1 VPDKVTC
8 AALFTHGRPERIGDA
23 ESRVRELATEAGVEL
38 TSLGEGSP
46 DLVVALGGDGTMLRA
61 LRATL
66 GAATPVFGVN
76 FGRMGFLTSAEGH
89 QLEEALRYS
98 LLGGGKRIRPVLC
111 LATGEALGQ
120 DPGAVLPAACA
131 LELVHTFSLVHDDL
145 PALDDDDL
153 RRGQPS
159 SHVRFGEGVAILA
172 GDALLTEA
180 FRLVLGYESPAP
192 ARELASATLGM
203 IGGQYVDV
211 TTDGDLDADGLVH
224 LHELKTGRLLR
235 ASVTCAVAVAGLP
248 PDEREPWAA
257 FGEELGLL
265 FQIVDDILDATGTAS
280 ELGKTPGKDEA
291 AGKVTYVSLHGLE
304 RARELADAA
313 RARVNERLAELPP
326 DTAVL
331 AELVDTIRDRRT

>member
-1 VPDKVTC
+1 MKSPDELRELVD
-8 AALFTHGRPERIGDA
+8 AALDRLP
-23 ESRVRELATEAGVEL
+23 LTEE
-38 TSLGEGSP
+38 LGE
-46 DLVVALGGDGTMLRA
+46 
-61 LRATL
+61 
-66 GAATPVFGVN
+66 
-76 FGRMGFLTSAEGH
+76 
-89 QLEEALRYS
+89 LEDALRYS
-98 LLGGGKRIRPVLC
+98 LLGGGKRTRPVLC
-111 LATGEALGQ
+111 LATGEALAR
-120 DPGAVLPAACA
+120 DPNEILPAACA

-172 GDALLTEA
+172 GDALLIEA
-180 FRLVLGYESPAP
+180 FRLVLGYPSPEP
-192 ARELASATLGM
+192 ARELAAATLGM

-211 TTDGDLDADGLVH
+211 TTDGDLDAEGLVH

-248 PDEREPWAA
+248 PDEREPWAR

-265 FQIVDDILDATGTAS
+265 FQIVDDILDATGTAA

-291 AGKVTYVSLHGLE
+291 AGKVTYVSLHGLDG
-304 RARELADAA
+304 ARELADAA
-313 RARVNERLAELPP
+313 RARVNERLAELPA

-331 AELVDTIRDRRT
+331 AELVDTIRDRRA

>member
-1 VPDKVTC
+1 VRSADE
-8 AALFTHGRPERIGDA
+8 L
-23 ESRVRELATEAGVEL
+23 RELVEEHL
-38 TSLGEGSP
+38 AELPLADELG
-46 DLVVALGGDGTMLRA
+46 D
-61 LRATL
+61 
-66 GAATPVFGVN
+66 
-76 FGRMGFLTSAEGH
+76 
-89 QLEEALRYS
+89 LEEALRYS

-111 LATGEALGQ
+111 LATGEALGRAP
-120 DPGAVLPAACA
+120 DELLPAACA

-180 FRLVLGYESPAP
+180 FRLVLAYPTPEP
-192 ARELASATLGM
+192 ARELAAATLGM

-211 TTDGDLDADGLVH
+211 TTNGELDGDGLVH

-235 ASVTCAVAVAGLP
+235 ASVTCAAAVAGLSEA
-248 PDEREPWAA
+248 ERAPWAA
-257 FGEELGLL
+257 FGEEVGLL
-265 FQIVDDILDATGTAS
+265 FQIVDDILDATGTAV

-291 AGKVTYVSLHGLE
+291 AGKVTYVSLHGLD

-313 RARVNERLAELPP
+313 RARVNERLAALPA
-326 DTAVL
+326 DTTVL
-331 AELVDTIRDRRT
+331 AELVATIRDRRA

>member
-1 VPDKVTC
+1 VTSPDE
-8 AALFTHGRPERIGDA
+8 L
-23 ESRVRELATEAGVEL
+23 RELVDGEL
-38 TSLGEGSP
+38 ARLPLAEELGE
-46 DLVVALGGDGTMLRA
+46 L
-61 LRATL
+61 
-66 GAATPVFGVN
+66 
-76 FGRMGFLTSAEGH
+76 EG
-89 QLEEALRYS
+89 ALRYS

-111 LATGEALGQ
+111 LATGEALGRN
-120 DPGAVLPAACA
+120 PHETLPAACA

-180 FRLVLGYESPAP
+180 FRLVLGYASPEP
-192 ARELASATLGM
+192 ARELAAATLGM

-211 TTDGDLDADGLVH
+211 TTDGDLDSDGLVR

-248 PDEREPWAA
+248 PDEREPWAR

-265 FQIVDDILDATGTAS
+265 FQIVDDILDATGTAA

-291 AGKVTYVSLHGLE
+291 SGKVTYVSLHGLE

-313 RARVNERLAELPP
+313 RGRVNERLADLPA
-326 DTAVL
+326 DTTVL
-331 AELVDTIRDRRT
+331 AELVGTIRDRRT

>member
-1 VPDKVTC
+1 VTFPDE
-8 AALFTHGRPERIGDA
+8 L
-23 ESRVRELATEAGVEL
+23 RELVDEEL
-38 TSLGEGSP
+38 ARLPLAEELGE
-46 DLVVALGGDGTMLRA
+46 L
-61 LRATL
+61 
-66 GAATPVFGVN
+66 
-76 FGRMGFLTSAEGH
+76 EG
-89 QLEEALRYS
+89 ALRYS

-111 LATGEALGQ
+111 LATGEALGRN
-120 DPGAVLPAACA
+120 PHETLPAACA

-180 FRLVLGYESPAP
+180 FRLVLGYASPEP
-192 ARELASATLGM
+192 ARELAAATLGM

-211 TTDGDLDADGLVH
+211 TTDGDLDSDGLVR

-248 PDEREPWAA
+248 PDEREPWAR

-265 FQIVDDILDATGTAS
+265 FQIVDDILDATGTAA

-291 AGKVTYVSLHGLE
+291 SGKVTYVSLHGLE
-304 RARELADAA
+304 PARELADAA
-313 RARVNERLAELPP
+313 RGRVNERLADLPA
-326 DTAVL
+326 DTTVL
-331 AELVDTIRDRRT
+331 AELVGTIRDRRT

>member
-1 VPDKVTC
+1 VKSPDELRELV
-8 AALFTHGRPERIGDA
+8 DA
-23 ESRVRELATEAGVEL
+23 ELMRLPLADE
-38 TSLGEGSP
+38 LGE
-46 DLVVALGGDGTMLRA
+46 
-61 LRATL
+61 
-66 GAATPVFGVN
+66 
-76 FGRMGFLTSAEGH
+76 
-89 QLEEALRYS
+89 LEEALRYS

-111 LATGEALGQ
+111 LATGEALGRE
-120 DPGAVLPAACA
+120 PIEVLPAACA

-159 SHVRFGEGVAILA
+159 SHMRFGEGIAILA

-180 FRLVLGYESPAP
+180 FRLVLGYGSPEP
-192 ARELASATLGM
+192 ARELAAATLGM
-203 IGGQYVDV
+203 IGGQYMDL

-235 ASVTCAVAVAGLP
+235 ASVTCAVAVVGLP
-248 PDEREPWAA
+248 PDERAPWAA
-257 FGEELGLL
+257 FGQELGLL
-265 FQIVDDILDATGTAS
+265 FQIVDDILDATGTAA

-313 RARVNERLAELPP
+313 RTRVNERLAELPA
-326 DTAVL
+326 DSTVL
-331 AELVDTIRDRRT
+331 AELVATIRDRRA

>member
-1 VPDKVTC
+1 VKSPDELRELV
-8 AALFTHGRPERIGDA
+8 DA
-23 ESRVRELATEAGVEL
+23 ELERLPLTEE
-38 TSLGEGSP
+38 LGE
-46 DLVVALGGDGTMLRA
+46 L
-61 LRATL
+61 
-66 GAATPVFGVN
+66 
-76 FGRMGFLTSAEGH
+76 EG
-89 QLEEALRYS
+89 ALRYS

-111 LATGEALGQ
+111 LATGEALGC
-120 DPGAVLPAACA
+120 DPNETLPAACA

-159 SHVRFGEGVAILA
+159 SHIRFGEGVAILA

-180 FRLVLGYESPAP
+180 FRLVLGYPSPEP

-211 TTDGDLDADGLVH
+211 TTNGELDADGLVH

-248 PDEREPWAA
+248 PDERAPWAL

-265 FQIVDDILDATGTAS
+265 FQIVDDILDATGTAA

-291 AGKVTYVSLHGLE
+291 AGKVTYVSLHGLD

-313 RARVNERLAELPP
+313 RARVNERLADLPA
-326 DTAVL
+326 DTTVL
-331 AELVDTIRDRRT
+331 AELVGTIRDRRT